1 MQKNNKKDIIGG
13 QMRIGEV
20 SAINKEKGLVQ
31 VVYDDIDVVTG
42 WLNCLE
48 SGWPVYVGDIVAV
61 VHKDGYEEGVC
72 LGRIVSYKGDKYG
85 I

>member
-1 MQKNNKKDIIGG
+1 MQENHKKDIVGG
-13 QMRIGEV
+13 HMRIGEV
-20 SAINKEKGLVQ
+20 SKINKEKGMIQ
-31 VVYDDIDVVTG
+31 VYYDEIDVVTG

-48 SGWPVYVGDIVAV
+48 DGWPVYVGDIVAV

-72 LGRIVSYKGDKYG
+72 LGRIVTYKGDKHG